1 MVNGRKPQFRPAGRI
16 ARASRFARMMR
27 SDLGRLAWLLEFA
40 QRPLDPNLTK
50 DEVTEL
56 QDQILAFCV
65 CQAGP
70 HFNSQDMAKLAA
82 LRLLNLQTQIR
93 HGIRCFLGDPPQEW
107 RLREVKQILIRDPKS
122 GAGRLIPRGMPDLL
136 FEHFAAELIAAEG
149 ARIEKCQRP
158 QCGQLFVCRKRGA
171 YCSKR
176 CSQYVRTKR
185 YREKQQIN
193 EVAKAELSE
202 KRHRAYERCTKART
216 GQNVKVGR
224 NRNREPISTLGGK
237 SLS

>member
-1 MVNGRKPQFRPAGRI
+1 
-16 ARASRFARMMR
+16 MMR
-27 SDLGRLAWLLEFA
+27 SELGRLAWLLEFV
-40 QRPLDPNLTK
+40 QRPLGPTLTK
-50 DEVTEL
+50 DEVTDL
-56 QDQILAFCV
+56 QDQILAFCL

-70 HFNSQDMAKLAA
+70 HFNSQDVAKLVAPE
-82 LRLLNLQTQIR
+82 LLKLQAQIR
-93 HGIRCFLGDPPQEW
+93 QGIGRFLGDPPQEW
-107 RLREVKQILIRDPKS
+107 RLREVKRILIRDSKS
-122 GAGRLIPRGMPDLL
+122 GAGRLMPWGMPDLL

-193 EVAKAELSE
+193 EARRAELSE
-202 KRHRAYERCTKART
+202 IHHRAYERRAKART

-224 NRNREPISTLGGK
+224 NRNRERISTPG
-237 SLS
+237 